1 MLAKAHSTSTKKA
14 NPMPLVETTTSY
26 RDGLYAD
33 NYGVNPCTG
42 AIEGSYK
49 VCHVGHTQVN
59 KLSRDRRPKPSN
71 LLANLT
77 GRAEQSVIRSD
88 YGKQV
93 DYLDTTCW
101 KYIPPKFKLVKYKL
115 LIERYWPTDSLLA
128 APTVDWG
135 QPLRLKIASR
145 AVSFAETIG
154 EYKEAISY
162 LRDGAGILKRA
173 WRTAKWLWRNRRHRR
188 KIWKRLVDT
197 GLLDP
202 KVDGK
207 WEFLDIASAHLSVTY
222 GIRPVM
228 GLLEESLIQA
238 QLNRSK
244 RFRVQVTVPGS
255 NSRTSAGVLG
265 GTKVE
270 EHTVSVRAV
279 AYVSLDSNAEDW
291 TAGNAAEAIWAGTR
305 LSFMVD
311 WFFDVSS
318 YLTSFTAMTGVKDVS
333 VVLTTKGTVSSVS
346 TEKMNTTSLVVQ
358 SAKMTKRYIR
368 RDITSHVP
376 LALAPRLG
384 DRFTWD
390 QLVSATEILGT
401 LVSGRRLR
409 EL

>member
-1 MLAKAHSTSTKKA
+1 
-14 NPMPLVETTTSY
+14 
-26 RDGLYAD
+26 
-33 NYGVNPCTG
+33 
-42 AIEGSYK
+42 
-49 VCHVGHTQVN
+49 
-59 KLSRDRRPKPSN
+59 
-71 LLANLT
+71 
-77 GRAEQSVIRSD
+77 
-88 YGKQV
+88 
-93 DYLDTTCW
+93 
-101 KYIPPKFKLVKYKL
+101 
-115 LIERYWPTDSLLA
+115 
-128 APTVDWG
+128 
-135 QPLRLKIASR
+135 
-145 AVSFAETIG
+145 
-154 EYKEAISY
+154 
-162 LRDGAGILKRA
+162 
-173 WRTAKWLWRNRRHRR
+173 
-188 KIWKRLVDT
+188 
-197 GLLDP
+197 
-202 KVDGK
+202 
-207 WEFLDIASAHLSVTY
+207 
-222 GIRPVM
+222 M

-255 NSRTSAGVLG
+255 TSRTSAGVLG

-376 LALAPRLG
+376 LALAPRVG